1 MIMSKPMYSRYLNRH
16 TLLHVFMLLWA
27 TCYATVTLAEVK
39 LPEVDSQYVDFSVED
54 PTRDAGYVIGDILHR
69 KVTLSIKKPYQLIK
83 ESLPIVGYEHR
94 YKGQVSGIE
103 LAKIDVE
110 KSESSDGETYTLDLY
125 YQVFKTDRVAK
136 PAALRAEILKLR
148 NTENKE
154 VVQLRLPSFN
164 FRISPLSVIGQ
175 IKLDQE
181 MYPFIPPLTIDNSKV
196 IFNLKVLAVI
206 LALSLLGLLYIL
218 GTHAWLPRMGAPFA
232 KAYRDIKKLTNSPE
246 GIKQAV
252 SRVHEALNQTAGGSL
267 FTNNLDAFIAKNPAF
282 APAKQEIDAFFGLSH
297 EVFFQ
302 DASHKL
308 NDENQKSWLLKLCRT
323 LRDCER
329 GLTPDLPQGKVA

>member
-1 MIMSKPMYSRYLNRH
+1 MYSSYLNRH
-16 TLLHVFMLLWA
+16 TLLHVFILIWA
-27 TCYATVTLAEVK
+27 TCHATLTFAEVK
-39 LPEVDSQYVDFSVED
+39 LPEVDSQYIDVEIED

-69 KVTLSIKKPYQLIK
+69 KVTLAIKKPYQLVK

-103 LAKIDVE
+103 LSKIDVIQ
-110 KSESSDGETYTLDLY
+110 SESADGETYTLDLY

-148 NTENKE
+148 NTEKKE
-154 VVQLRLPSFN
+154 VVQYRLPSFN

-181 MYPFIPPLTIDNSKV
+181 MYPFIPPLTLDNSKV
-196 IFNLKVLAVI
+196 IFNLKILATI

-232 KAYRDIKKLTNSPE
+232 KAYRDIRKMNDTPD
-246 GIKQAV
+246 GIQQAV
-252 SRVHEALNQTAGGSL
+252 TRVHEALNKTAGASL
-267 FTNNLDAFIAKNPAF
+267 FSNNLDAFIANNPAF
-282 APAKQEIDAFFGLSH
+282 MPAKQEIDAFFGLSH
-297 EVFFQ
+297 QIFFQ

-308 NDENQKSWLLKLCRT
+308 NDDNQKPWLLKLCRT

-329 GLTPDLPQGKVA
+329 GLTPDLPHGKAA

>member
-1 MIMSKPMYSRYLNRH
+1 MIMSKPMYSSYLNRH
-16 TLLHVFMLLWA
+16 TLLHMFIFICA
-27 TCYATVTLAEVK
+27 TWYAAQTFAEVK
-39 LPEVDSQYVDFSVED
+39 LPDVDSEYIDVNIED

-69 KVTLSIKKPYQLIK
+69 KVTLTIKEPYELVK

-103 LAKIDVE
+103 LSKIDI
-110 KSESSDGETYTLDLY
+110 KTSENADGITYTLDLY

-148 NTENKE
+148 NTEKKE
-154 VVQLRLPSFN
+154 IVQYRLPSFN

-181 MYPFIPPLTIDNSKV
+181 MYPFIPPLTLDNSKV
-196 IFNLKVLAVI
+196 IFNLKILAAI
-206 LALSLLGLLYIL
+206 LALALLGLLYIL

-232 KAYRDIKKLTNSPE
+232 KAYRDIKKMTDSPE

-252 SRVHEALNQTAGGSL
+252 TRVHEALNKTAGGSL
-267 FTNNLDAFIAKNPAF
+267 FSNNLDAFIAQKPAF
-282 APAKQEIDAFFGLSH
+282 SPAKHEIEAFFGLSH
-297 EVFFQ
+297 QVFFQ
-302 DASHKL
+302 DASHML
-308 NDENQKSWLLKLCRT
+308 NDENQKTWLLKLCRN

-329 GLTPDLPQGKVA
+329 GLIPDLPEGKVA

>member
-1 MIMSKPMYSRYLNRH
+1 MYSSYLNRH
-16 TLLHVFMLLWA
+16 TLLHVFILISGI
-27 TCYATVTLAEVK
+27 CYAALSFAEVK
-39 LPEVDSQYVDFSVED
+39 LPEVESQYINAEIED

-69 KVTLSIKKPYQLIK
+69 KVTLTIKKPYQLVK

-103 LAKIDVE
+103 LSKIDI
-110 KSESSDGETYTLDLY
+110 KTSESADSETYTLDLY

-148 NTENKE
+148 NTEKKE
-154 VVQLRLPSFN
+154 VVQYRLPSFN

-175 IKLDQE
+175 VKLDQE
-181 MYPFIPPLTIDNSKV
+181 MYPFIPPLTLDNSKV

-232 KAYRDIKKLTNSPE
+232 KAYRDIRKMNDTAD

-252 SRVHEALNQTAGGSL
+252 TRVHEALNKTAGGSL
-267 FTNNLDAFIAKNPAF
+267 FSNNLDAFIAKNPAF
-282 APAKQEIDAFFGLSH
+282 APVKQEIEAFFGLSH
-297 EVFFQ
+297 QVFFQ

-308 NDENQKSWLLKLCRT
+308 NDANQKSWLLKLCRV

-329 GLTPDLPQGKVA
+329 GLTPDLPHGKAA